1 MLTLLKLLA
10 LSSLISLG
18 HTRVSRSIFKLI
30 VGGEGVFLGGEVV
43 KRAEGAWE
51 DEGPI
56 IYVLLGGYDTMGIGY
71 MA

>member
-1 MLTLLKLLA
+1 M
-10 LSSLISLG
+10 
-18 HTRVSRSIFKLI
+18 I

-43 KRAEGAWE
+43 KRAEGAQE

-71 MA
+71 MAL